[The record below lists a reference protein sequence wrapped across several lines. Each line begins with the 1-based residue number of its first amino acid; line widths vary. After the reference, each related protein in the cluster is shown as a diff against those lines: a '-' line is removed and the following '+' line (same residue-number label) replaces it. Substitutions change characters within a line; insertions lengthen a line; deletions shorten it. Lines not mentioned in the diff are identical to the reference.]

1 MPHTDTPPRWLTAA
15 EQEAWRAFI
24 VTRNDLDL
32 ALSADLAP
40 HGLTTGDYEVLVWL
54 SEAEESRMRMCD
66 LAEALQLSPSGLT
79 RRLDGMV
86 KAGLVERASCASD
99 RRVMWAVLTPAG
111 WDKMRDAAPA
121 HVASVRRHILDPLGP
136 EGVLQLGE
144 LFGRIRQ
151 HLDHTKDS

>member
-1 MPHTDTPPRWLTAA
+1 MPRTDTPPRWLTAA
-15 EQEAWRAFI
+15 EQEAWRTF
-24 VTRNDLDL
+24 VFTRNDLDL
-32 ALSADLAP
+32 VLSADLAP
-40 HGLTTGDYEVLVWL
+40 YGLTTGDYEVLVWL

-121 HVASVRRHILDPLGP
+121 HVAGVRRHILDPLGP
-136 EGVLQLGE
+136 EGVRQLGE

-151 HLDHTKDS
+151 HLNNTKDS

>member
-15 EQEAWRAFI
+15 EQEAWRTF
-24 VTRNDLDL
+24 VFTRNDLDL
-32 ALSADLAP
+32 VLSADLAP
-40 HGLTTGDYEVLVWL
+40 YGLTTGDYEVLVWL

-121 HVASVRRHILDPLGP
+121 HVAGVRRHILDPL
-136 EGVLQLGE
+136 EI
-144 LFGRIRQ
+144 GRA
-151 HLDHTKDS
+151 HV

>member
-1 MPHTDTPPRWLTAA
+1 MPRTDTPPRWLTAA
-15 EQEAWRAFI
+15 EQEAWRTF
-24 VTRNDLDL
+24 VFTRNDLDL
-32 ALSADLAP
+32 VLSADLAP
-40 HGLTTGDYEVLVWL
+40 YGLTTGDYEVLVWL

-121 HVASVRRHILDPLGP
+121 HVAGVRRHILDPLGP
-136 EGVLQLGE
+136 EGVRQLGE

>member
-66 LAEALQLSPSGLT
+66 LAEVLQLSPSGLT

-86 KAGLVERASCASD
+86 KAGMVERASCASD